1 MRYEDFAAAPSN
13 HAPVILPFL
22 GFNVDKEVR
31 AFLKEHTKS
40 NKGGVSSTFRFVFG
54 LCFPFFRGLYALNL
68 TFRDSRTAPYHWKQ
82 DLNFSEVNDIQSKC
96 AKAMDLWGY
105 KMYRSEAEMKNS
117 DLFDSKLPL
126 NWTHSEL
133 LI

>member
-40 NKGGVSSTFRFVFG
+40 NKGGVSSTFRFV
-54 LCFPFFRGLYALNL
+54 
-68 TFRDSRTAPYHWKQ
+68 S
-82 DLNFSEVNDIQSKC
+82 S
-96 AKAMDLWGY
+96 
-105 KMYRSEAEMKNS
+105 
-117 DLFDSKLPL
+117 
-126 NWTHSEL
+126 
-133 LI
+133 